1 MRSDLVTVV
10 PDEHSSE
17 SCEIGSLV
25 QERVERQGKV
35 DIVELQD
42 GGTWYYVVDCATCNA
57 LIPFKYAPEDE
68 PVLCFPTMT
77 VRCFHCHAAH
87 TYAPGLI
94 SHRKAVPPREILQR
108 DRLSSAGDDGDQE
121 ASGDRQEDR
130 AVEGSEGGVIV
141 EREICFSSSSRRVDI
156 LIAAVS
162 GKIATIFFWSSCFF
176 AIGWVLQ
183 LSLHIFHA
191 ARSSGPAVL
200 LTIGYFG
207 SIMFGLLLF
216 TFGIVSLFAEVSRH
230 RAIRSAG
237 RLTRDRPRARQ
248 PPGVDLGRRADRQP
262 GQFARAAGHGD
273 ISPPRGLRG
282 RIHLRGDARL
292 ALRGSVRPAD

>member
-1 MRSDLVTVV
+1 VDEGGCSCTEDPGAREDKDVGDCAQTQTERWSDVSEGASVGRDVRRRSRKQKRVRSGLVTLV

-17 SCEIGSLV
+17 SCEIGGLV
-25 QERVERQGKV
+25 QERVERLGKV

-94 SHRKAVPPREILQR
+94 SHRKAVPPREIPQR
-108 DRLSSAGDDGDQE
+108 DRPSCVGDDGDQE
-121 ASGDRQEDR
+121 ASGDRQEVC
-130 AVEGSEGGVIV
+130 AAGGSERDMIV
-141 EREICFSSSSRRVDI
+141 EREICLSSSSQRAII

-162 GKIATIFFWSSCFF
+162 GKTATIFFWSSCSF
-176 AIGWVLQ
+176 AVGWVLQ
-183 LSLHIFHA
+183 LALHIFYA

-200 LTIGYFG
+200 LTTGYFG
-207 SIMFGLLLF
+207 S
-216 TFGIVSLFAEVSRH
+216 
-230 RAIRSAG
+230 
-237 RLTRDRPRARQ
+237 
-248 PPGVDLGRRADRQP
+248 
-262 GQFARAAGHGD
+262 
-273 ISPPRGLRG
+273 
-282 RIHLRGDARL
+282 
-292 ALRGSVRPAD
+292 